1 MVLNNVV
8 DAAAVDS
15 NVLSLWLSEHQEHA
29 EELHVMCSWGP
40 WPVQPIVV
48 NNRLPGMH
56 RYALVIFLIKC
67 ISLLAVHCF
76 SDELIQIVYFDQRT

>member
-40 WPVQPIVV
+40 WPIQPIVV
-48 NNRLPGMH
+48 NTRLDGMKA
-56 RYALVIFLIKC
+56 YALVLQFWPSAKHL
-67 ISLLAVHCF
+67 S
-76 SDELIQIVYFDQRT
+76 QIIGSGTDPI